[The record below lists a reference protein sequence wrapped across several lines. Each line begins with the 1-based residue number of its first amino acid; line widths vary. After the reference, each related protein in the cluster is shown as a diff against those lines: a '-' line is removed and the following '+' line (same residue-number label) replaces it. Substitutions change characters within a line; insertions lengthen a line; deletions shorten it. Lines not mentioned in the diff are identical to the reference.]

1 MSLSERIRFILS
13 DGFAVRPSCA
23 GGDNEE
29 AGQGIM
35 LLQEVMNLSLQDL
48 TGDKIK
54 LLQDSFKKLHAKN
67 EALQKKLDLI
77 EQELQCA
84 VCYDTVQEPETTPC
98 GHVFCGE
105 CLYNVNLHAFSSG
118 DANASCPTCRDP
130 ILSPPPFPSFVL
142 KNIAGLVTPPLL
154 MAPNMPAIPMEKKG
168 NQDDIKTFLELYY
181 RMEINGENEIKTN
194 FLAPLDNE
202 TVLDRI
208 IRKVLPDENDRTID
222 RRQDPKMEEMYTIL
236 KDTFNTYVKYHKK
249 QKNPKPTL
257 KDYISDRDGL
267 TPSVGVHFD
276 TGQIIK
282 LIRANDQNVLYKF
295 FVTERNPTDRGV
307 RESNIID
314 IDWPVH
320 LQEDQFVEMVAHP
333 KFVGKITKLIREDNF
348 VWYEVDFPMLLQAQ
362 SVPYSRDEIRL
373 RPDPGNR

>member
-29 AGQGIM
+29 TGENIM

-48 TGDKIK
+48 TADRIK
-54 LLQDSFKKLHAKN
+54 LLQESFKKLHAKN

-98 GHVFCGE
+98 GHVFCGK

-130 ILSPPPFPSFVL
+130 ILSPSPFPSFVL
-142 KNIAGLVTPPLL
+142 KNIAGLVTPLL
-154 MAPNMPAIPMEKKG
+154 MAPDMPAIPIERKG

-181 RMEINGENEIKTN
+181 RMEINGQDEIKTN

-208 IRKVLPDENDRTID
+208 IRKVLPDENDRTINGW
-222 RRQDPKMEEMYTIL
+222 QDPKMEEMYTIL
-236 KDTFNTYVKYHKK
+236 KDTFNTYVEYHKK
-249 QKNPKPTL
+249 QRYPKLTL
-257 KDYISDRDGL
+257 QNYISQGDSL
-267 TPSVGVHFD
+267 TPSTGVHLY
-276 TGQIIK
+276 TGESIK
-282 LIRANDQNVLYKF
+282 LMNEKGNEVEYRF
-295 FVTERNPTDRGV
+295 FLTQRNPTERGV
-307 RESNIID
+307 KRSNKSE
-314 IDWPVH
+314 IDWPLS
-320 LQEDQFVEMVAHP
+320 LQEGQFVEMVHEP
-333 KFVGKITKLIREDNF
+333 EFVGKITKLTQESEY
-348 VWYEVDFPMLLQAQ
+348 VWYEVNFPMLLQKQ
-362 SVPYSRDEIRL
+362 NDDYFRWQIRL
-373 RPDPGNR
+373 RP